1 MDWDEDTWD
10 QDTWEDET
18 REGVPLTSSEEDL
31 TLEVNSDDDE
41 DSDEEYVHPVC
52 VG

>member
-31 TLEVNSDDDE
+31 LEVNSDDDE